1 MVMDN
6 DKSFSQ
12 GRLLGVGARPRPEK
26 PHLPKGQGM
35 LRQLVR
41 KALFSTLLFVLSAA
55 TSLAF
60 ADDSALIDALVRKG
74 ILNQKDADSIEA
86 EVKKE
91 AADASQ
97 QNSNPL
103 NGIIKIGDW
112 VKELDLYGD
121 LRIRNYYQNTQSQ
134 LPASSSAR
142 FDNQTQRDRWRF
154 RLRLNAD
161 FKLEG
166 NFFGGVQLST
176 SDNRDAVTGNAT
188 FTGGYDNYNIYISRA
203 FMGWAP
209 MDGLTFVV
217 GRQENPFFATEMFW
231 GPDEAPNGIVERVDF
246 HKIFGWGS
254 SESTSAGSQPVG
266 YSKDGKTAA
275 PPPAP
280 APSSASPFELSL
292 IAGQFV
298 FFNNNADSGNTE
310 LNWDA
315 YQFETQLQGKMHL
328 FNDRVTVT
336 WAPGVFAANN
346 AALGAT
352 GFLPNGQLSPATA
365 PASGTGNLGSLNNAV
380 PFPVTQRDELFLIAP
395 GEISTKL
402 GNIPISLYWDVSYNT
417 LGNDRFDQV
426 YGPLFSKVTYTKSN
440 TPVFSNRVHP
450 SFSDNFGWL
459 VGVRAGQNK
468 KAGDIGGLVDFRQEG
483 IDAVDPNINT
493 DDFGNSFLNMQGVR
507 VNLAYNLTDFAVLS
521 FTGWFSWNLTGSLYG
536 GFATSPSTFPLAN
549 TNATQTFAVDLLIK
563 F

>member
-1 MVMDN
+1 MIKKDVL
-6 DKSFSQ
+6 SQ
-12 GRLLGVGARPRPEK
+12 GHLLDVAARQRAAQQP
-26 PHLPKGQGM
+26 LLLSQ
-35 LRQLVR
+35 R
-41 KALFSTLLFVLSAA
+41 KMTQMIRRILYSIVFLGLSFPVYRA
-55 TSLAF
+55 S
-60 ADDSALIDALVRKG
+60 ADDAALIDALVRKG
-74 ILNQKDADSIEA
+74 VLDQKEADSIQA
-86 EVKKE
+86 EVNKE
-91 AADASQ
+91 AAESQ

-134 LPASSSAR
+134 LPPSNSKT
-142 FDNQTQRDRWRF
+142 FDNQVQRDRWRF

-176 SDNRDAVTGNAT
+176 SDNRNGSTGNAT
-188 FTGGYDNYNIYISRA
+188 FTGGNDNYNIYISRA

-209 MDGLTFVV
+209 TDGLTFVV

-231 GPDEAPNGIVERVDF
+231 APDEAPNGIVERIDF

-254 SESTSAGSQPVG
+254 SDTAPASTQPVG
-266 YSKDGKTAA
+266 YSKDGKTVA

-280 APSSASPFELSL
+280 APSSSSPFELSL
-292 IAGQFV
+292 IAGQFI

-310 LNWDA
+310 LKWDA
-315 YQFETQLQGKMHL
+315 YQFETQLQAKFHL
-328 FNDRVTVT
+328 FDDRVTVT
-336 WAPGVFAANN
+336 WAPGFFAANN
-346 AALGAT
+346 ASLGAT
-352 GFLPNGQLSPATA
+352 GFLPNGQLNPATA
-365 PASGTGNLGSLNNAV
+365 PTPGTGNLGTLNNAN

-402 GNIPISLYWDVSYNT
+402 GKVPISLYWDVSYNT
-417 LGNDRFDQV
+417 LGNDRFNQV
-426 YGPLFSKVTYTKSN
+426 YGPLFSNVTYTKTN
-440 TPVFSNRVHP
+440 TPVFSNRIHP

-459 VGVRAGQNK
+459 IGVRAGQNK

-483 IDAVDPNINT
+483 IDAVDPNLNT

-507 VNLAYNLTDFAVLS
+507 VSLAYNLTDFAVIS
-521 FTGWFSWNLTGSLYG
+521 FTGWFAWNLTSSLYG
-536 GFATSPSTFPLAN
+536 GFATTPSSFPIAN
-549 TNATQTFAVDLLIK
+549 ANATQTFAVDLLLK